1 MIEEEGHSDPIEK
14 LKQKYM
20 ETINSIQESLMNSY
34 DKEKTRIELKLD
46 REIFQTPEDDDQ
58 NKL

>member
-1 MIEEEGHSDPIEK
+1 MLEQEGQSDPIED

-20 ETINSIQESLMNSY
+20 ETINSIQESLMKSY

-46 REIFQTPEDDDQ
+46 REVFQTPEDLD
-58 NKL
+58 